1 MSPLLINC
9 FFSAL
14 SGLIIY
20 ISLIVIQQK
29 WVNTLHYLITY
40 LLLPPI
46 AFVITNVISNNLAL
60 SLGMIGALSIV
71 RFRNPVKNPLELV
84 IFFGLLTLG
93 ISFAV
98 NVKWGFFLLI
108 FIVAI
113 LIFAKLIEVIFKKY
127 NLFDL
132 FNYSFSTNDG
142 ELNNLIEIESKIQL
156 DYLETN
162 PNLVYYAK
170 EDDSLYIYKIA
181 SNDRKKI
188 DNLKNKLQS
197 DNQIKNLEVRYV
209 NK

>member
-1 MSPLLINC
+1 MDFLINC

-20 ISLIVIQQK
+20 ILLIVIQQK

-71 RFRNPVKNPLELV
+71 RFRTPVKNPLELV

-98 NVKWGFFLLI
+98 NAKWGFFLLT
-108 FIVAI
+108 FIVGT
-113 LIFAKLIEVIFKKY
+113 LIFSKLIEVIFKKY

-142 ELNNLIEIESKIQL
+142 VLNNLIAVESKIKL

-170 EDDSLYIYKIA
+170 EEESLYIYKIA
-181 SNDRKKI
+181 SSDRIKI
-188 DNLKNKLQS
+188 DNLKSKLQS

>member
-1 MSPLLINC
+1 MTSLLINC

-20 ISLIVIQQK
+20 IFLIVIQQK

-98 NVKWGFFLLI
+98 NDRWGFFLLI
-108 FIVAI
+108 FIGVI
-113 LIFAKLIEVIFKKY
+113 LIFSKLIEVIFKKY

-181 SNDRKKI
+181 SSDRKKI

>member
-1 MSPLLINC
+1 MTFIIN
-9 FFSAL
+9 SSYAVL

-20 ISLIVIQQK
+20 IVLIVIQQK

-46 AFVITNVISNNLAL
+46 TFVITNVISNNLAL

-98 NVKWGFFLLI
+98 DDRWWFFLLI
-108 FIVAI
+108 FIAAI
-113 LIFAKLIEVIFKKY
+113 LIFSKLIEVIFKKY

>member
-1 MSPLLINC
+1 M
-9 FFSAL
+9 
-14 SGLIIY
+14 
-20 ISLIVIQQK
+20 LIVIRQK

-113 LIFAKLIEVIFKKY
+113 LIFSKLVEVIFKKY

>member
-1 MSPLLINC
+1 MNFFINC
-9 FFSAL
+9 SYTVL

-20 ISLIVIQQK
+20 ILLIVIQQK

-60 SLGMIGALSIV
+60 SLGMLGALSIV

-98 NVKWGFFLLI
+98 HVKWGFFLLT

-113 LIFAKLIEVIFKKY
+113 LISAKLIEVIFKKY
-127 NLFDL
+127 NLFNL

-142 ELNNLIEIESKIQL
+142 ELNNLIEIESKVKL
-156 DYLETN
+156 NYLETN
-162 PNLVYYAK
+162 PNLIYFSYA
-170 EDDSLYIYKIA
+170 DGLYIYKIV

-188 DNLKNKLQS
+188 DDLKNKLQS
-197 DNQIKNLEVRYV
+197 NNQIKNLEIRYV
-209 NK
+209 K

>member
-1 MSPLLINC
+1 MTFIIN
-9 FFSAL
+9 SSYAVL

-20 ISLIVIQQK
+20 IVLIVIQQK

-46 AFVITNVISNNLAL
+46 TFVITNVISNNLAL

-108 FIVAI
+108 FIGVI
-113 LIFAKLIEVIFKKY
+113 LIFSKLIEVIFKKY

>member
-1 MSPLLINC
+1 MHFFINC

-20 ISLIVIQQK
+20 ILLIVIQQK

-71 RFRNPVKNPLELV
+71 RFRTPVKNPLELV

-98 NVKWGFFLLI
+98 NAKWGFFLLT
-108 FIVAI
+108 FIVGT
-113 LIFAKLIEVIFKKY
+113 LIFSKLIEVIFKKY

-142 ELNNLIEIESKIQL
+142 VLNNLIAVESKIKL

-170 EDDSLYIYKIA
+170 EEESLYIYKIA
-181 SNDRKKI
+181 SSDRIKI
-188 DNLKNKLQS
+188 DNLKSKLQS

>member
-1 MSPLLINC
+1 MSFILNC
-9 FFSAL
+9 SFSAL

-20 ISLIVIQQK
+20 ILLIAIQQK

-84 IFFGLLTLG
+84 IFFALLTLG

-98 NVKWGFFLLI
+98 NSKWGFFLLAFI
-108 FIVAI
+108 FSI
-113 LIFAKLIEVIFKKY
+113 LIFSKLVEVIFKKY

-142 ELNNLIEIESKIQL
+142 ELNNLIEIESEVQL

-162 PNLVYYAK
+162 PNLIYQAK
-170 EDDSLYIYKIA
+170 EKNKSYIYKIA
-181 SNDRKKI
+181 SSERKKI
-188 DNLKNKLQS
+188 DDLKNKLQS

>member
-1 MSPLLINC
+1 MNFFINC
-9 FFSAL
+9 SYTVL
-14 SGLIIY
+14 SGLIVY
-20 ISLIVIQQK
+20 ILLIVIQQK

-98 NVKWGFFLLI
+98 HARWGFFLLT

-113 LIFAKLIEVIFKKY
+113 LISAKLIEVICKKY

-181 SNDRKKI
+181 SSDRKKI
-188 DNLKNKLQS
+188 DNLKNKLQL
-197 DNQIKNLEVRYV
+197 DNKIKNIEVRYV

>member
-1 MSPLLINC
+1 MPLLINC
-9 FFSAL
+9 SFSAL

-20 ISLIVIQQK
+20 ILLIVIQQK

-113 LIFAKLIEVIFKKY
+113 LIFSKLVEVIFKKY

-170 EDDSLYIYKIA
+170 EDDGLYIYKIA
-181 SNDRKKI
+181 SSDRKKI

>member
-1 MSPLLINC
+1 MTFFIN
-9 FFSAL
+9 SSYAAL

-20 ISLIVIQQK
+20 IVLIVIQQK

-113 LIFAKLIEVIFKKY
+113 LIFAKLIEVFFKKY

-162 PNLVYYAK
+162 PNLIYYAK
-170 EDDSLYIYKIA
+170 EGDSLYIYKIA
-181 SNDRKKI
+181 SNNRKKI

>member
-1 MSPLLINC
+1 MPLLINC
-9 FFSAL
+9 SFSAL

-20 ISLIVIQQK
+20 ILLIVIQQK

-170 EDDSLYIYKIA
+170 EDDGLYIYKIA
-181 SNDRKKI
+181 SSDRKKI

-197 DNQIKNLEVRYV
+197 DNQIKNIEVRYV

>member
-1 MSPLLINC
+1 MNFFINC
-9 FFSAL
+9 SYTVL

-20 ISLIVIQQK
+20 ILLIVIQQK

-60 SLGMIGALSIV
+60 SLGMLGALSIV

-98 NVKWGFFLLI
+98 NAKWGFFLLT

-113 LIFAKLIEVIFKKY
+113 LISAKLIEVIFKKY
-127 NLFDL
+127 NLFNL

-142 ELNNLIEIESKIQL
+142 ELNNLIEIESKVKL
-156 DYLETN
+156 NYLETN
-162 PNLVYYAK
+162 PNLIYFSYA
-170 EDDSLYIYKIA
+170 DGLYIYKIV

-188 DNLKNKLQS
+188 DDLKNKLQS
-197 DNQIKNLEVRYV
+197 NNQIKNLEIRYV
-209 NK
+209 K

>member
-1 MSPLLINC
+1 MNFFINC
-9 FFSAL
+9 SYTVL
-14 SGLIIY
+14 SGLLIY
-20 ISLIVIQQK
+20 IVLIVIQQK
-29 WVNTLHYLITY
+29 WVNTLYYLITY

-84 IFFGLLTLG
+84 IFFGLITLG

-98 NVKWGFFLLI
+98 HFKWGFFLLS
-108 FIVAI
+108 FIVSI

-127 NLFDL
+127 NLFNL

-142 ELNNLIEIESKIQL
+142 ELNNLIEVESKVKL
-156 DYLETN
+156 NYLETN
-162 PNLVYYAK
+162 PNLIYFNYAD
-170 EDDSLYIYKIA
+170 ELYIYKIA
-181 SNDRKKI
+181 SSDRKKI
-188 DNLKNKLQS
+188 DDLKNKLQS

-209 NK
+209 N

>member
-1 MSPLLINC
+1 MTFFIN
-9 FFSAL
+9 SSYAVL

-20 ISLIVIQQK
+20 IVLIVIQQK

-46 AFVITNVISNNLAL
+46 TFVITNVISNNLAL

-98 NVKWGFFLLI
+98 NARWGFFLLT

-113 LIFAKLIEVIFKKY
+113 LIFSKLIEVIFKKY

-142 ELNNLIEIESKIQL
+142 ELNNLIEVESKVKL
-156 DYLETN
+156 NYLETN
-162 PNLVYYAK
+162 PNLIYFNYAD
-170 EDDSLYIYKIA
+170 ELYIYKIA
-181 SNDRKKI
+181 SSDRKKI
-188 DNLKNKLQS
+188 DALKNKLQS

>member
-1 MSPLLINC
+1 MSPLIINC
-9 FFSAL
+9 SFSAL

>member
-1 MSPLLINC
+1 MSSLLINC
-9 FFSAL
+9 SFSAL

-20 ISLIVIQQK
+20 ILLIVIQQK

-60 SLGMIGALSIV
+60 SLGMLGALSIV

-84 IFFGLLTLG
+84 IFFALITLG

-98 NVKWGFFLLI
+98 NVLWGFFLLS
-108 FIVAI
+108 FIVI
-113 LIFAKLIEVIFKKY
+113 IMIFAKLTEGIFKKY

-142 ELNNLIEIESKIQL
+142 ELNNLIEVESKVKL
-156 DYLETN
+156 NYLETN
-162 PNLVYYAK
+162 PNLIYFNYAD
-170 EDDSLYIYKIA
+170 ELYIYKIA
-181 SNDRKKI
+181 SSDRIKI
-188 DNLKNKLQS
+188 DNLKSKLQS

>member
-1 MSPLLINC
+1 MSPLIINC
-9 FFSAL
+9 SFSAL

-156 DYLETN
+156 DYLENN

>member
-1 MSPLLINC
+1 MAFILNC
-9 FFSAL
+9 SFSVL

-20 ISLIVIQQK
+20 ILLIVIRQR
-29 WVNTLHYLITY
+29 WVSTLHYLMTY

-46 AFVITNVISNNLAL
+46 AFVITIVISNNLAL

-84 IFFGLLTLG
+84 IFFALLTLG

-98 NVKWGFFLLI
+98 NAKWGFFLLTFVI
-108 FIVAI
+108 AI
-113 LIFAKLIEVIFKKY
+113 LIFSKLIEIVFKKY
-127 NLFDL
+127 NLFNL

-142 ELNNLIEIESKIQL
+142 ELNNLVEVESSVKL

-162 PNLVYYAK
+162 PNLIYHAK
-170 EDDSLYIYKIA
+170 EEDKLYVYKIA
-181 SNDRKKI
+181 SSDRKKI
-188 DNLKNKLQS
+188 DDLKNKLQS
-197 DNQIKNLEVRYV
+197 DNKIKNLEVRYV

>member
-1 MSPLLINC
+1 MNFFINC
-9 FFSAL
+9 SYTVL

-20 ISLIVIQQK
+20 ILLIVIQQK

-60 SLGMIGALSIV
+60 SLGMLGALSIV

-98 NVKWGFFLLI
+98 HVKWGFFLLT
-108 FIVAI
+108 FIVVI
-113 LIFAKLIEVIFKKY
+113 LISAKLIEVVFKKY
-127 NLFDL
+127 NIFNL

-142 ELNNLIEIESKIQL
+142 ELNNLIEIESKVKL
-156 DYLETN
+156 NYLETN
-162 PNLVYYAK
+162 PNLIYFSYA
-170 EDDSLYIYKIA
+170 DGLYIYKIV
-181 SNDRKKI
+181 SSDRKKI
-188 DNLKNKLQS
+188 DDLKNKLQS
-197 DNQIKNLEVRYV
+197 NNQIKNLEIRYV
-209 NK
+209 K

>member
-1 MSPLLINC
+1 MPLLINC
-9 FFSAL
+9 SFSAL

-113 LIFAKLIEVIFKKY
+113 LIFSKLVEVIFKKY

>member
-1 MSPLLINC
+1 MDFLINC

-20 ISLIVIQQK
+20 ILLIVIQQK

-71 RFRNPVKNPLELV
+71 RFRTPVKNPLELV

-98 NVKWGFFLLI
+98 NAKWGFFLLT
-108 FIVAI
+108 FIVGI
-113 LIFAKLIEVIFKKY
+113 LIFSKLIEVIFKKY

-142 ELNNLIEIESKIQL
+142 VLNNLIAVESKIKL

-170 EDDSLYIYKIA
+170 EEESLYIYKIA
-181 SNDRKKI
+181 SSDRIKI
-188 DNLKNKLQS
+188 DNLKSKLQS

>member
-1 MSPLLINC
+1 MSSLLINC
-9 FFSAL
+9 SFSAL

-20 ISLIVIQQK
+20 ILLIVIQQK

-71 RFRNPVKNPLELV
+71 RFRTPVKNPLELV

-98 NVKWGFFLLI
+98 NARWGFFLLT

-113 LIFAKLIEVIFKKY
+113 LISAKLIEVICKKY
-127 NLFDL
+127 NLFNL

-181 SNDRKKI
+181 SSDRKKI
-188 DNLKNKLQS
+188 DNLKNKLQL
-197 DNQIKNLEVRYV
+197 DNKIKNIEVRYV

>member
-1 MSPLLINC
+1 MNFFINC
-9 FFSAL
+9 SYTVL
-14 SGLIIY
+14 SGLIVY
-20 ISLIVIQQK
+20 ILLIVIQQK

-60 SLGMIGALSIV
+60 SLGMLGALSIV

-98 NVKWGFFLLI
+98 NAKWGFFLLT

-113 LIFAKLIEVIFKKY
+113 LISAKLIEVIFKKY
-127 NLFDL
+127 NLFNL

-142 ELNNLIEIESKIQL
+142 ELNNLIEVESKVKL
-156 DYLETN
+156 NYLETN
-162 PNLVYYAK
+162 PNLIYFNYAD
-170 EDDSLYIYKIA
+170 ELYIYKIA
-181 SNDRKKI
+181 SSDRKKI
-188 DNLKNKLQS
+188 DDLKNKLQS

-209 NK
+209 N

>member
-1 MSPLLINC
+1 MSSLLINC

-20 ISLIVIQQK
+20 ILLIVIQQK

-197 DNQIKNLEVRYV
+197 DSQIKNLEVRYV

>member
-1 MSPLLINC
+1 MSFIIECSL
-9 FFSAL
+9 SAL

-20 ISLIVIQQK
+20 FLLIVIQQK

-40 LLLPPI
+40 LLLPPV

-84 IFFGLLTLG
+84 IFFALLTLG

-98 NVKWGFFLLI
+98 NTKWGFFLLI
-108 FIVAI
+108 FIVVI
-113 LIFAKLIEVIFKKY
+113 LIFSKLIEIIFKKY
-127 NLFDL
+127 NLFNL

-142 ELNNLIEIESKIQL
+142 ELNNLVEVESLVKL
-156 DYLETN
+156 DYLEAD
-162 PNLVYYAK
+162 PNLIYHAK
-170 EDDSLYIYKIA
+170 EEGKLYIYKIA
-181 SNDRKKI
+181 SSDRKKI
-188 DNLKNKLQS
+188 DSLKNKLQS
-197 DNQIKNLEVRYV
+197 DSQIKNLEVRYV

>member
-1 MSPLLINC
+1 MTFLINC
-9 FFSAL
+9 SFSAL

-20 ISLIVIQQK
+20 ILLIVIQQK

-84 IFFGLLTLG
+84 IFFALITLG

-98 NVKWGFFLLI
+98 NVLWGFFLLSFVVGI
-108 FIVAI
+108 M
-113 LIFAKLIEVIFKKY
+113 IFAKLTEGIFKKY
-127 NLFDL
+127 NLFNL

-142 ELNNLIEIESKIQL
+142 ELNNLIEVESKIKL

-162 PNLVYYAK
+162 PNLVYYAQEEK
-170 EDDSLYIYKIA
+170 SLYIYKIA
-181 SNDRKKI
+181 SSDRIKI
-188 DNLKNKLQS
+188 DNLKSKLQS

>member
-1 MSPLLINC
+1 MNFFINC
-9 FFSAL
+9 SYTVL
-14 SGLIIY
+14 SGLTIY
-20 ISLIVIQQK
+20 ILLIVIQQR

-60 SLGMIGALSIV
+60 SLGMLGALSIV

-98 NVKWGFFLLI
+98 HIKWGFFLLSI
-108 FIVAI
+108 IVVI

-127 NLFDL
+127 NLFNL

-142 ELNNLIEIESKIQL
+142 ELNNLIEIESKVKL
-156 DYLETN
+156 NYLETN
-162 PNLVYYAK
+162 PNLIYFNYA
-170 EDDSLYIYKIA
+170 DGLYIYKIV

-188 DNLKNKLQS
+188 DDLKNKLQS
-197 DNQIKNLEVRYV
+197 DNQIKNLEIRYV
-209 NK
+209 K